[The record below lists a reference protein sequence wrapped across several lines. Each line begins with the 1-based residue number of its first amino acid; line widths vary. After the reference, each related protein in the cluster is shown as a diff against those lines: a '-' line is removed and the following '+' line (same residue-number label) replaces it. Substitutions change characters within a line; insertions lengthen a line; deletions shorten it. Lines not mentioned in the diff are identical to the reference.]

1 MVRGISNVL
10 CRWHTG
16 YVDNNDRSC
25 AGAEGNCDP
34 TPVLPCIFSVFSYNL
49 LVRKIKIMFLKG
61 DIQHGREEFYAVNMK
76 THPS

>member
-34 TPVLPCIFSVFSYNL
+34 TPVLSCIFSVFSYNL
-49 LVRKIKIMFLKG
+49 LVRKIKIMFLKW